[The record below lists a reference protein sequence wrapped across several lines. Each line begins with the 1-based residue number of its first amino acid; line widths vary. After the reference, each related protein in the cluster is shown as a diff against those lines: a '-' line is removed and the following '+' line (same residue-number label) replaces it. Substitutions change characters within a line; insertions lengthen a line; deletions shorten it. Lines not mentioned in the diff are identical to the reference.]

1 MGYRTSPGL
10 NWSLLRYM
18 ADSPLAYRHA
28 RDAEPTP
35 STAAQVVGTLCHTRI
50 LEPHLL
56 SEQVAVW
63 RGTSTRTKDY
73 RAWASEQA
81 DRTILAPRSRTTDA
95 ATWDLLRALPRAIQ
109 RHHAASML
117 LSEGEAEVPMYW
129 TETVSGVEV
138 QCKGLADWLVREPA
152 IDQAIALGIPWTI
165 HARAADKP
173 ILCDVKTVRSLDGI
187 QRQAAGYL
195 YHGQLAHYAAGVR
208 ALTGRDP
215 AVYLLAVSK
224 AAPYDV
230 AVLRLDTTDALQAGE
245 RLRQSLLARLVT
257 CETLDRWPGA
267 YPGVTDLHLPKWAK
281 GAEVDD
287 DFTFEED

>member
-1 MGYRTSPGL
+1 MSIYRTSPGL
-10 NWSLLRYM
+10 NWSLLRHM

-28 RDAEPTP
+28 RDAKPTP
-35 STAAQVVGTLCHTRI
+35 STAAQVVGTLCHMRI
-50 LEPHLL
+50 LEPDRYGA
-56 SEQVAVW
+56 EVAIW
-63 RGTSTRTKDY
+63 DGTSTRSKAYTE
-73 RAWASEQA
+73 WAEQQGS
-81 DRTILAPRSRTTDA
+81 RTILAPCARKTDA
-95 ATWDLLRALPRAIQ
+95 ATVAMLDALPEAIA

-138 QCKGLADWLVREPA
+138 QCKGLADWLVTEPT
-152 IDQAIALGIPWTI
+152 IDQASALKMPW
-165 HARAADKP
+165 DDGCQP

-267 YPGVTDLHLPKWAK
+267 YPGVTDLHLPGWAK